1 MNNLQDVLGLDNIN
15 ADIKANIIVDNE
27 SLVKLFVLGLGLI
40 IVNLA
45 LNKFVK

>member
-15 ADIKANIIVDNE
+15 ADIKANIMVDNE